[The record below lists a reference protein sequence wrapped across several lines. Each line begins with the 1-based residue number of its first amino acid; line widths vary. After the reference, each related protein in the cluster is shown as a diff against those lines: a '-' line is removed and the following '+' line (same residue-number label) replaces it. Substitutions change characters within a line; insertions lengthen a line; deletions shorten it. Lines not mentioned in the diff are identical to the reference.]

1 MQIGQR
7 EDVVAVGA
15 GTVWMRKRLVED
27 IGGPGFVGLE
37 ATADGRG
44 DGVGGWWGGEE
55 SETVFV
61 VCGGGETEVG
71 DVFGFVEVGGLGDLE
86 GSPDM
91 TGGGRS
97 RPSAAFLDS

>member
-27 IGGPGFVGLE
+27 IGGPSFVGLE

-44 DGVGGWWGGEE
+44 DGVGDCGGGEE
-55 SETVFV
+55 SETVLV
-61 VCGGGETEVG
+61 VMGGGETEVE
-71 DVFGFVEVGGLGDLE
+71 DVFGFVVVGDLGDLE

-97 RPSAAFLDS
+97 RPSAAFLDN

>member
-15 GTVWMRKRLVED
+15 GTVWMRRRLVED
-27 IGGPGFVGLE
+27 TGAPGFVGLE

-44 DGVGGWWGGEE
+44 DGVGGCGGGEE

-61 VCGGGETEVG
+61 VMGGGEAGLE
-71 DVFGFVEVGGLGDLE
+71 DVFGFVVVGDLGDLE

-97 RPSAAFLDS
+97 RPSAAFLDN